1 MEYLAILFYTF
12 IKEKKFFLGLVF
24 INKTIIISD
33 IEEKGEEE
41 GYNYSKKGRIDSL
54 IAARGA

>member
-33 IEEKGEEE
+33 IEENGEEE
-41 GYNYSKKGRIDSL
+41 GYNYLKKKVG
-54 IAARGA
+54 